1 MSTFDKKKDDQI
13 RDAGT
18 RLPPI
23 KDAATLV
30 LVRRERGVPHVL
42 MGQRAQG
49 TRFMPNKFVFPGG
62 RVDPGDHR
70 IAPLADLNP
79 DTCAKVMADP
89 RGARS
94 VSETKA
100 KAIALAALRET
111 FEETGLVLGEKT
123 AALPKT
129 RSPGWQRYFETGVAP
144 RLDGLVLVARAITP
158 PYRPK
163 RYDARF
169 FMADA
174 DLIAA
179 DAHDMFDGSGE
190 LLELH
195 WVPLDEATKLD
206 LPNITRAV
214 LGRIAERTADGKPF
228 RPTIEAPFFHF
239 VRGKPQMVH
248 V

>member
-1 MSTFDKKKDDQI
+1 MSTFDKKKDDQM
-13 RDAGT
+13 RAEGAP
-18 RLPPI
+18 LPRI

-42 MGQRAQG
+42 MGQRSGG

-70 IAPLADLNP
+70 IAPLADLHP
-79 DTCAKVMADP
+79 DTQAKVMLDP
-89 RGARS
+89 RGARA
-94 VSETKA
+94 VSQTKA

-123 AALPKT
+123 AALPRT
-129 RSPGWQRYFETGVAP
+129 RSPGWARYFETGVAP
-144 RLDGLVLVARAITP
+144 RLDSLVLVARAITP

-179 DAHDMFDGSGE
+179 DAHDLFAGSGE

-195 WVPLDEATKLD
+195 WVPVDEATKLD

-214 LGRIAERTADGKPF
+214 LGRIAERTSDSKPF
-228 RPTIEAPFFHF
+228 RPDLPAPFFHF
-239 VRGKPQMVH
+239 VRGKPQMIDV
-248 V
+248 

>member
-42 MGQRAQG
+42 MGQRSGG

-70 IAPLADLNP
+70 IAPLTDLNP
-79 DTCAKVMADP
+79 ETRDKVMVDP
-89 RGARS
+89 RGARV
-94 VSETKA
+94 VSENKA

-123 AALPKT
+123 AARPRT

-144 RLDGLVLVARAITP
+144 TLDQLVLVARAITP

-174 DLIAA
+174 ELIAA
-179 DAHDMFDGSGE
+179 DAHDMFAGSGE

-195 WVPLDEATKLD
+195 WVPIDEATKLD

-214 LGRIAERTADGKPF
+214 LARIGERAADGKPF
-228 RPTIEAPFFHF
+228 KPAIDAPFFHF
-239 VRGKPQMVH
+239 VRGKPQLIH